1 VIKIT
6 LPEEEV
12 LDFSSQPAQ
21 MELKTGEEKGKYSP
35 SEP

>member
-6 LPEEEV
+6 FLEEEM

-21 MELKTGEEKGKYSP
+21 VELNKGEEKGKYSP